1 MRHIANEVATVSY
14 NDKEMQML
22 LDRQRR
28 EYEEEKRRRLEEMT
42 DHTAEE
48 VKNEMSEEPKADSRE
63 KYISFAEREKSIE
76 SEFAYNGGIIRDALK
91 KSRD

>member
-1 MRHIANEVATVSY
+1 MSY
-14 NDKEMQML
+14 NDKENERL
-22 LDRQRR
+22 IERQRR
-28 EYEEEKRRRLEEMT
+28 EFEDEKRRRLEEMT
-42 DHTAEE
+42 DHSAEE
-48 VKNEMSEEPKADSRE
+48 VKNEVSEEPKADSRE